1 MTANVKGNGKA
12 SRLFWN
18 IIASGLSV
26 DYDLDTLRRFVL
38 VNASIIVGIFFLVLL
53 GLFAFFQDN
62 SVLCIVD
69 LMTALVF
76 AYLIIYLRKT
86 RKINIVGI
94 VGSVVAGILFFFLV
108 TYGGL
113 GNSTHVWAFTYPLIT
128 LFLLGKRLGT
138 GMSFSL
144 LVMCCAGF
152 ALAPKFDF
160 IAQYNSS
167 LMIRFVAAYTTVHML
182 GLIMEMT
189 REKIQHRLMT
199 SRLEL
204 EIALEKI
211 QKSTDELGESNQ
223 QLQAEILERKR
234 VEKALRSS
242 ESFLEDII
250 ESIQDGICVLDQNL
264 TVQHTNSV
272 MRHWYPDDLP
282 LVGKKCYQCF
292 YNRNHPCEP
301 CPGLKC
307 LQSGKT
313 EREIISASPDSSI
326 ESLEVYSFPI
336 KDNETGEITGFVEFL
351 RDITERE
358 RLESRLAHAQKMEA
372 VGTLAGGVAHDL
384 NNILSGI
391 VSYPDLLLM
400 KLPEDNPMRKTIL
413 TVQKSGQKAAA
424 IVQDLLTLAR
434 RGVPIHEV
442 VHLGD
447 AISSFL
453 NSPECKKI
461 VEYHPKVHIECDI
474 QPDVLNVIGSPIHL
488 SKTIMNLVSNAAEA
502 MPDGGKIYLTVFNR
516 FLNKQIDGYEEIP
529 AGDYVVLTVAD
540 SGHGIAP
547 EDLNRI
553 FEPFYTKKKMG
564 RSGTGL
570 GMAVVWGTVK
580 DLNGFIDVHSI
591 FGKGTKFSLY
601 LPATLQEYSGKD
613 ETIPIADY
621 SGNEKILVVDDGEEQ
636 REIASAM
643 LSTIG
648 YSVTVVASGEDA
660 IEYLKMNRADI
671 VILDMMME
679 PGMDGLMTY
688 TEIIK
693 ADPHQ
698 KVIIASGYSETD
710 RVKEAQRLGAG
721 AYIKKPYSLEEI
733 GLAIRKELDRP

>member
-1 MTANVKGNGKA
+1 MAANFKGNEKA
-12 SRLFWN
+12 ARLFWN
-18 IIASGLSV
+18 IIASGLPV
-26 DYDLDTLRRFVL
+26 DSDLDTLRRIIL
-38 VNASIIVGIFFLVLL
+38 VNASTIVGIFFLGLL
-53 GLFAFFQDN
+53 GVFAFFQDDGI
-62 SVLCIVD
+62 LCAVD
-69 LMTALVF
+69 LNVALIL
-76 AYLIIYLRKT
+76 AYLIYYLRKT
-86 RKINIVGI
+86 RNINFVGI
-94 VGSVVAGILFFFLV
+94 VGTIVSGILFFFLV

-113 GNSTHVWAFTYPLIT
+113 GNSTHVWAFTYPLIS

-138 GMSFSL
+138 YLSFSL
-144 LVMCCAGF
+144 LVMCCIGF
-152 ALAPKFDF
+152 ALAPIFDF
-160 IAQYNSS
+160 IAQYSPS
-167 LMIRFVAAYTTVHML
+167 LMIRFVSAYTTTHML

-199 SRLEL
+199 SRSEL

-242 ESFLEDII
+242 ESFLDDII
-250 ESIQDGICVLDQNL
+250 ESIQDGICVLDRDL

-272 MRHWYPDDLP
+272 MRQWYPDDLP
-282 LVGKKCYQCF
+282 LVGKKCYQCLH
-292 YNRNHPCEP
+292 NQNHPCEP
-301 CPGLKC
+301 CPGLRC

-313 EREIISASPDSSI
+313 EREIVSASPDSSI
-326 ESLEVYSFPI
+326 ESLELYSFPI
-336 KDNETGEITGFVEFL
+336 KDNETGKITGFVEFL
-351 RDITERE
+351 RDITERK

-384 NNILSGI
+384 NNILSGV

-400 KLPEDNPMRKTIL
+400 KLPEDSPMRKTIL
-413 TVQKSGQKAAA
+413 TIQKSGQKAAA

-442 VHLGD
+442 VRLGD
-447 AISSFL
+447 AISGFL
-453 NSPECKKI
+453 NSPECQKI

-474 QPDVLNVIGSPIHL
+474 QPDVLNIIGSPVHL

-502 MPDGGKIYLTVFNR
+502 MPDGGTIYLTVFNR

-529 AGDYVVLTVAD
+529 AGAYVVLTVAD

-547 EDLNRI
+547 QDLSRI

-591 FGKGTKFSLY
+591 SGKGTKFSLY
-601 LPATLQEYSGKD
+601 LPATRQECSGKN
-613 ETIPIADY
+613 EAVPIEDY
-621 SGNEKILVVDDGEEQ
+621 SGNERILVVDDVEDQ
-636 REIASAM
+636 REIVSAM

-648 YSVTVVASGEDA
+648 YSVAAVAGGEEA
-660 IEYLKMNRADI
+660 IEYLKKNRADI
-671 VILDMMME
+671 VILDMVME
-679 PGMDGLMTY
+679 PGMDGLMTF
-688 TEIIK
+688 TEILK
-693 ADPHQ
+693 EDPHQ

-733 GLAIRKELDRP
+733 GLAIRNELDRP